1 MPFECIAALVCLLNL
16 AGLPFTLGFYI
27 KHILFSSM
35 AQNKILTGATVFF
48 IVTAAVAGLLYS
60 TKLYFYIFFD
70 LKKGKK
76 YIYEHTNQ
84 KSLKS
89 IHYSNTTMAA
99 NLAIISLITVGY
111 IISIYLYM
119 N

>member
-35 AQNKILTGATVFF
+35 AQNKILTSFVVFF
-48 IVTAAVAGLLYS
+48 IVTAAVAGLAYS

-76 YIYEHTNQ
+76 YMYEHTNQ
-84 KSLKS
+84 YSLKS
-89 IHYSNTTMAA
+89 DEYSNTTLAA
-99 NLAIISLITVGY
+99 NTAIIGLITIGY
-111 IISIYLYM
+111 IVSIYIYV

>member
-35 AQNKILTGATVFF
+35 AQNKVLTAFVVFF
-48 IVTAAVAGLLYS
+48 IVTAAIAGLIYS

-70 LKKGKK
+70 FKKGKR

-84 KSLKS
+84 KNLKS
-89 IHYSNTTMAA
+89 NLYSNTTLAA
-99 NLAIISLITVGY
+99 NFGIIGLIVTGY
-111 IISIYLYM
+111 IISIYLYI